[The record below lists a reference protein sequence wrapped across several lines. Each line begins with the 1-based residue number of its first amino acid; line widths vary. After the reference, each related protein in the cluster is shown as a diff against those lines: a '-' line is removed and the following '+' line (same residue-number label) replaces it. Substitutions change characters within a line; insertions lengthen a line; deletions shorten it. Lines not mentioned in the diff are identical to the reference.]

1 MTNLLSTLRPS
12 AHRYHEVFSSDG
24 QVHPH
29 WAQFAEALNRLTP
42 AQMQQRSDLVNRQVQ
57 ENGVTYNLY
66 GDSQGPDRSW
76 RVGPIPQLIAQGQ
89 WQGIASGVAQRA
101 RLLNALLV
109 DLYGPQTLIAQ
120 GLLPSELI
128 FGHHNYLWPCHGM
141 RPANDTWLHV
151 VGVDLAR
158 SADGQW
164 WVMAD
169 RTQAPS
175 GAGYAL
181 ENRQVVARAFPA
193 LYRELGVEAL
203 TGYFQSLMRTLRQ
216 QVPSTGEPPLI
227 VLLTPGRFNETYFEH
242 VYLARHLGIPL
253 VEGHDLSVRQPN
265 VYLKTL
271 SGLKRVHAIFR
282 RLDDDYCDPLELRGD
297 SALGVPG
304 LLAVARAG
312 NVLIANALGSGV
324 LESQGLL
331 SFLPKACEHLLGEK
345 LELPAIATW
354 WCGEPPV
361 MEEAL
366 ARLPELVIKGAFPS
380 QHFTPVFGRD
390 LDARG
395 LAAMRQRIR
404 ERPYAYLA
412 QETVAMAQTPIWQ
425 GETKGFENHATGM
438 RVYAVA
444 TANGYEVMPG
454 GLTRVAGRR
463 DDEVVSMQRGGTS
476 KDTWVCFSEQAA
488 TEFPRL
494 RTLGVRDLQR
504 QDPYLP
510 SRLAENLFWLGRY
523 AERTD
528 HHARL
533 IRSALSRYL
542 EADPSQGIG
551 LILAQN
557 HGQKLG
563 LLSGNEALDIQLL
576 DSIGSANHGQSVVST
591 LRALIGSAAEVR
603 SRLSHENWIAI
614 VELEQEAVSLDP
626 TQEAGAALGFLDRL
640 LMSLSSLAG
649 FALDDMTQDQSWR
662 FLMLGRRIER
672 LQKLCALLCNTLPLP
687 HGHSQAAL
695 DWLLD
700 IADSRITYRSRYLSS
715 AQLIP
720 VLDLLLLDPG
730 NPHSVAFQLRQIV
743 QLLTTVGS
751 AEHRTMSELEA
762 QLLSLDL
769 AVIESDLAFPQRLPH
784 SLATL
789 AKLLAALQQAAWDLA
804 DKLSLQ
810 YFAHIER
817 QSQSMVST

>member
-1 MTNLLSTLRPS
+1 MTNLLGTLRPS
-12 AHRYHEVFSSDG
+12 AHRYHEIFASDG

-29 WAQFAEALNRLTP
+29 WAQFAEALNRLSP
-42 AQMQQRSDLVNRQVQ
+42 AQMQQRYDLVNRQVQ

-76 RVGPIPQLIAQGQ
+76 RVGPIPQLITQDQ

-109 DLYGPQTLIAQ
+109 DLYGPQKLIAQ
-120 GLLPSELI
+120 GILPSELI

-175 GAGYAL
+175 GAGYAM

-203 TGYFQSLMRTLRQ
+203 TGYFQGLMRTLRQ
-216 QVPSTGEPPLI
+216 QARTDGEPPLI
-227 VLLTPGRFNETYFEH
+227 VLLTPGRYNETYFEH

-253 VEGHDLSVRQPN
+253 VEGHDLSVRQPY

-312 NVLIANALGSGV
+312 HVLIANALGSGV

-345 LELPAIATW
+345 LEIPSVATW

-380 QHFTPVFGRD
+380 QHFAPVFGRD
-390 LDARG
+390 LDAQG
-395 LAAMRQRIR
+395 LAALRKRIR

-412 QETVAMAQTPIWQ
+412 QETVAMAQTPVWQ
-425 GETKGFENHATGM
+425 GEAKGFENHATGM

-444 TANGYEVMPG
+444 SAEGYEVMPG
-454 GLTRVAGRR
+454 ALSRVAGRR

-542 EADPSQGIG
+542 EADPRQGLG
-551 LILAQN
+551 LILALN

-563 LLSGNEALDIQLL
+563 LLNGDDALDVQLL
-576 DSIGSANHGQSVVST
+576 ASIGGAHQSQSVVST
-591 LRALIGSAAEVR
+591 LRALIGAAAEVR

-626 TQEAGAALGFLDRL
+626 TQEAAAVGFLDRL
-640 LMSLSSLAG
+640 LMSLSALAG

-743 QLLTTVGS
+743 QLLSAVGS
-751 AEHRTMSELEA
+751 AEHRTMSQLET

-769 AVIESDLAFPQRLPH
+769 AVIESDLASPQRLPH

-789 AKLLAALQQAAWDLA
+789 AKLLAALQQATWDLA
-804 DKLSLQ
+804 DKISLQ

>member
-1 MTNLLSTLRPS
+1 MTNLLDTLRPS
-12 AHRYHEVFSSDG
+12 PDRYHEIFTSDG

-29 WAQFAEALNRLTP
+29 WSRFAEALNRLTP
-42 AQMQQRSDLVNRQVQ
+42 AQMQQRFDLVNRQVQ

-76 RVGPIPQLIAQGQ
+76 RVGPIPQLIAQDQ

-101 RLLNALLV
+101 RLLNALLA

-120 GLLPSELI
+120 GLLPSELV

-151 VGVDLAR
+151 VGVDLSRA
-158 SADGQW
+158 ADGQW

-216 QVPSTGEPPLI
+216 QARTGGEPPLI
-227 VLLTPGRFNETYFEH
+227 VLLTPGRYNETYFEH

-253 VEGHDLSVRQPN
+253 VEGHDLSVRQPH

-271 SGLKRVHAIFR
+271 NGLKRVHAIFR

-366 ARLPELVIKGAFPS
+366 ERLPELVIKAAFPS
-380 QHFTPVFGRD
+380 QQFAPVFGRD

-395 LAAMRQRIR
+395 LQAMRQRIR

-412 QETVAMAQTPIWQ
+412 QETMAMAQTPIWQ
-425 GETKGFENHATGM
+425 GEAKGFENHATGM

-444 TANGYEVMPG
+444 TADGYEVMPG
-454 GLTRVAGRR
+454 GLSRVAGRR

-488 TEFPRL
+488 TAFPRM

-551 LILAQN
+551 LILAMH
-557 HGQKLG
+557 HGQNLG
-563 LLSGNEALDIQLL
+563 LLNGDEALDVQLL
-576 DSIGSANHGQSVVST
+576 ASIGNADHGQSVVST

-626 TQEAGAALGFLDRL
+626 GQEAGAALGFLDRL
-640 LMSLSSLAG
+640 LMSLSALAG

-743 QLLTTVGS
+743 QLLNAVGS
-751 AEHRTMSELEA
+751 AEHRTMSQLEA

-769 AVIESDLAFPQRLPH
+769 AVIESDLALPQRLPH

-804 DKLSLQ
+804 DKISLQ